1 MGNNLAGYASHSHGR
16 FRSLTL
22 LAMRP
27 EPVLSAA
34 AMRRADERAIRD
46 FGIPAHTLMESAGK
60 GAAQRLLQDI
70 RPERAN
76 GAWRVYCGKG
86 HNGGDGFVL
95 ARYLYEAGANVEALH
110 LHRSDDD
117 LSGDVAAHFAT
128 LCKLAETDLDDRL
141 RVFPYEPADPWPHA
155 AVHVDALLGT
165 GLERMLRQPV
175 RTLVERLN
183 AAPGFKMAIDIPT
196 GLHADLGKPL
206 GAAFRAD
213 LTCAMAARKTGLC
226 LREGPAYAGLCAVI
240 DIGVPY
246 AALRDAA
253 DADPV
258 GSGFRASDSLVRAW
272 MPTRN
277 AAAHKY
283 SAGLALI
290 VAGSEKMTGAAA
302 MAAEGAARAGAGY
315 VACGCD
321 HRIRDSLE
329 IQLPDVATIPLPAGS
344 DGIAVEGALKALSE
358 RLAQCRA
365 LTAGCGLGR
374 AADTQ
379 AFVLRLLE
387 TAKIPVVVDADALH
401 ALIGRTDFL
410 KNHARG
416 RWILTPH
423 EGEFL
428 RLFGSALDKAG
439 IPSGDRMASSRYV
452 ADAFDCV
459 LVRKGYP
466 ALATAPGG
474 RIWIN
479 ATGGPALATAGTG
492 DVLAGLCGGLLA
504 QGLSAE
510 QAAVAGL
517 LLGGAA
523 ADRYSS
529 KRSGR
534 SLRATDLL
542 DELPFALRERLDL
555 E

>member
-1 MGNNLAGYASHSHGR
+1 
-16 FRSLTL
+16 
-22 LAMRP
+22 MRP

-60 GAAQRLLQDI
+60 GAAQRLLQEI
-70 RPERAN
+70 RPERTD

-95 ARYLYEAGANVEALH
+95 ARYLYEAGAPVEALH
-110 LHRSDDD
+110 LHRSKED

-128 LCKLAETDLDDRL
+128 LCKLAETDLDNRL
-141 RVFPYEPADPWPHA
+141 RILPYEPAADWPHA

-165 GLERMLRQPV
+165 GLERTLREPV

-183 AAPGFKMAIDIPT
+183 AAPGFKMAIDMPT
-196 GLHADLGKPL
+196 GLHADLGTPL

-226 LREGPAYAGLCAVI
+226 LHEGPAYAGECTVV

-253 DADPV
+253 EADPAR
-258 GSGFRASDSLVRAW
+258 SGFRASDALIRTW
-272 MPTRN
+272 MPARN

-283 SAGLALI
+283 SVGMALV
-290 VAGSEKMTGAAA
+290 VAGSEKMSGAAA
-302 MAAEGAARAGAGY
+302 LAAEGAARAGAGY

-321 HRIRDSLE
+321 HRIRDALE
-329 IQLPDVATIPLPAGS
+329 MQLPDVVTIPLPAGS
-344 DGIAVEGALKALSE
+344 DGIAVEDALEALSE

-365 LTAGCGLGR
+365 LVAGCGLGR
-374 AADTQ
+374 AAGTR

-387 TAKIPVVVDADALH
+387 TAEVPVVADADALH
-401 ALIGRTDFL
+401 ALIGRTDIL
-410 KNHARG
+410 KKQARG

-423 EGEFL
+423 EGEFR

-439 IPSGDRMASSRYV
+439 IPSEDRMASARYV
-452 ADAFDCV
+452 ADAFGCV
-459 LVRKGYP
+459 LVLKGYP
-466 ALATAPGG
+466 ALAAAPGG
-474 RIWIN
+474 KTGGKTWIN

-517 LLGGAA
+517 HLGGAA
-523 ADRYSS
+523 ADRYAA

-542 DELPFALRERLDL
+542 DETPFALRERFGL

>member
-1 MGNNLAGYASHSHGR
+1 MLPV
-16 FRSLTL
+16 
-22 LAMRP
+22 RP

-60 GAAQRLLQDI
+60 GAALRLLQDVH
-70 RPERAN
+70 PERTS
-76 GAWRVYCGKG
+76 GVWRVYCGKG

-95 ARYLYEAGANVEALH
+95 ARYLYEAGADVEVLH
-110 LHRSDDD
+110 LHRSEEP

-128 LCKLAETDLDDRL
+128 LCKLAETDADSRL
-141 RVFPYEPADPWPHA
+141 RMAPYEPGAAWSHA

-165 GLERMLRQPV
+165 GLASPLREPV
-175 RTLVERLN
+175 RALVERLN

-206 GAAFRAD
+206 GAAFQAD

-226 LREGPAYAGLCAVI
+226 LREGPAYAGHCAVI

-253 DADPV
+253 DADPA
-258 GSGFRASDSLVRAW
+258 GSGLRPSDLLVRAW
-272 MPTRN
+272 MPVRN
-277 AAAHKY
+277 AASHKY

-302 MAAEGAARAGAGY
+302 LAAEGAARVGAGY

-329 IQLPDVATIPLPAGS
+329 IQLPDVVTIPLPATS
-344 DGIAVEGALKALSE
+344 DGIAAESALETLSE
-358 RLAQCRA
+358 NLAKCRA
-365 LTAGCGLGR
+365 LVTGCGLGR
-374 AADTQ
+374 AAGTRDF
-379 AFVLRLLE
+379 ALRLLE
-387 TAKIPVVVDADALH
+387 TAEVPVVVDADALH
-401 ALIGRTDFL
+401 ALVGRTDL
-410 KNHARG
+410 LQRHARG

-423 EGEFL
+423 EGEFR
-428 RLFGSALDKAG
+428 RLFGDALDKAG
-439 IPSGDRMASSRYV
+439 IPSEDRMASARYV

-459 LVRKGYP
+459 LILKGYP
-466 ALATAPGG
+466 ALAAAPGG
-474 RIWIN
+474 KGKTGKTWIN

-504 QGLSAE
+504 QGLTAE
-510 QAAVAGL
+510 RAAVAAL
-517 LLGGAA
+517 HLGGAA
-523 ADRYSS
+523 ADRYSA
-529 KRSGR
+529 KQSGR
-534 SLRATDLL
+534 ALRATDLL
-542 DELPFALRERLDL
+542 REVPFALRERLGL

>member
-1 MGNNLAGYASHSHGR
+1 MLPV
-16 FRSLTL
+16 
-22 LAMRP
+22 RP

-60 GAAQRLLQDI
+60 GAALRLLQEV
-70 RPERAN
+70 RPERTD

-110 LHRSDDD
+110 LHRSEEH

-128 LCKLAETDLDDRL
+128 LRKLAETDPDNRL
-141 RVFPYEPADPWPHA
+141 RIFSYEPGAAWSHA

-165 GLERMLRQPV
+165 GLERALREPV

-183 AAPGFKMAIDIPT
+183 AAPGLKMAIDIPT

-206 GAAFRAD
+206 GIAFRAD
-213 LTCAMAARKTGLC
+213 LTCAMGARKTGLC
-226 LREGPAYAGLCAVI
+226 LREGPEYAGQCAVI

-258 GSGFRASDSLVRAW
+258 GSGLRASDPLVRTW
-272 MPTRN
+272 MPARN
-277 AAAHKY
+277 AASHKY

-302 MAAEGAARAGAGY
+302 MAAEGAARIGAGY

-321 HRIRDSLE
+321 HRIRDLLE
-329 IQLPDVATIPLPAGS
+329 IQLPDVATIPLPAAS
-344 DGIAVEGALKALSE
+344 DGIAAEGALEALSE
-358 RLAQCRA
+358 SLAKCRA
-365 LTAGCGLGR
+365 LVTGCGLGR
-374 AADTQ
+374 MAGTRN
-379 AFVLRLLE
+379 FVLRLLE
-387 TAKIPVVVDADALH
+387 TAKVPVVADADALH
-401 ALIGRTDFL
+401 ALIGRTDLL
-410 KNHARG
+410 KSHARG

-423 EGEFL
+423 EGEFR
-428 RLFGSALDKAG
+428 RLFGDALDKAG
-439 IPSGDRMASSRYV
+439 IPSEDRMASARYV

-459 LVRKGYP
+459 LVLKGYP
-466 ALATAPGG
+466 ALAAAPGSKSG
-474 RIWIN
+474 KAGATWIN
-479 ATGGPALATAGTG
+479 ATGSPALATAGTG

-517 LLGGAA
+517 HLGGAA
-523 ADRYSS
+523 ADRYSA
-529 KRSGR
+529 RQSGR
-534 SLRATDLL
+534 AMRATDLL
-542 DELPFALRERLDL
+542 NEAPLALRERLGL

>member
-1 MGNNLAGYASHSHGR
+1 MLPV
-16 FRSLTL
+16 
-22 LAMRP
+22 RP

-60 GAAQRLLQDI
+60 GAALRLLQDV
-70 RPERAN
+70 RPERA
-76 GAWRVYCGKG
+76 GGVWRVYCGKG

-95 ARYLYEAGANVEALH
+95 ARYLYEAGADVEVLH
-110 LHRSDDD
+110 LHRSEEP

-128 LCKLAETDLDDRL
+128 LCKLAETDADSRL
-141 RVFPYEPADPWPHA
+141 RMAPYEAGAAWSHA

-165 GLERMLRQPV
+165 GLASPLREPV
-175 RTLVERLN
+175 RALVERLN

-206 GAAFRAD
+206 GAAFQAD

-226 LREGPAYAGLCAVI
+226 LREGPAYAGRCAVI

-253 DADPV
+253 ADDPA
-258 GSGFRASDSLVRAW
+258 GSGLRPSDPLVRAW
-272 MPTRN
+272 MPVRN
-277 AAAHKY
+277 AASHKY

-302 MAAEGAARAGAGY
+302 MAAEGAARVGAGY

-329 IQLPDVATIPLPAGS
+329 IQLPDVVTIPLPAAS
-344 DGIAVEGALKALSE
+344 DGIAAEGALEALSE
-358 RLAQCRA
+358 SLAKCRA
-365 LTAGCGLGR
+365 LVTGCGLGR
-374 AADTQ
+374 AAGTR
-379 AFVLRLLE
+379 AFALRLLE
-387 TAKIPVVVDADALH
+387 TADVPVVVDADALH
-401 ALIGRTDFL
+401 ALVGRTDL
-410 KNHARG
+410 LQSRARG

-423 EGEFL
+423 EGEFR
-428 RLFGSALDKAG
+428 RLFGDALDKAG
-439 IPSGDRMASSRYV
+439 IPSEDRMASARYV

-459 LVRKGYP
+459 LILKGYP
-466 ALATAPGG
+466 ALAAAPGSKSKTG
-474 RIWIN
+474 KTWIN

-504 QGLSAE
+504 QGLTAE
-510 QAAVAGL
+510 RAAVAAL
-517 LLGGAA
+517 HLGGAA
-523 ADRYSS
+523 ADRYSA
-529 KRSGR
+529 KQSGR
-534 SLRATDLL
+534 ALRATDLL
-542 DELPFALRERLDL
+542 REVPFALRERLGL